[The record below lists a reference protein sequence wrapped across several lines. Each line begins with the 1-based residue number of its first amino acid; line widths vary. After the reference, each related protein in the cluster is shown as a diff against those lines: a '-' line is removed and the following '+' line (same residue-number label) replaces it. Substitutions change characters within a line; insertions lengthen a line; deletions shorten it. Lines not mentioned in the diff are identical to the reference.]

1 MNTYQKIVVLLMVV
15 TGTLNTVSAG
25 LQIARQAKGID
36 GEYNYF
42 EHPFVQTLF
51 MMFGECLC
59 MGAYLILKYVV
70 YKDTPEVI
78 DGPDAKP
85 MNPLVLW
92 PAAFLDIF
100 ATGLGYLG
108 MIFMANPGFFQMLRC
123 TPIIW
128 CGLLSIPFLGQ
139 RLKAHNWIGIGV
151 LSAGLLIKAIP
162 DAVKPFVDYTVDAN
176 GTNTG
181 PGSLGNILPDDP
193 HGWEYCNYRLEGP
206 FPPPPSHLH
215 LNTTHRLN
223 EGEEEEE
230 MSAAVRLLVGIALV
244 IVAEFFHG
252 VQFVYEAKYLTKYNL
267 PPLKVV
273 GLEGI
278 NGALTLCVLL
288 WPAYFIQDIPYF
300 GVGPHK
306 SIEDMLDGL
315 HQIFA
320 GDNGGWTICWTLGNM
335 CSIAVFNYAGITVMK
350 ELTATTRAVLDQIRV
365 ILIYIIFLLLPLS
378 GSFLCKE
385 RDHFVFV
392 APIGLVILII
402 GVFIYNDILIMPAYR
417 KWRGIEEPVKDAE
430 TKAED

>member
-1 MNTYQKIVVLLMVV
+1 MNTYQKIVVLLMVT

-70 YKDTPEVI
+70 YKDNPEVI

-139 RLKAHNWIGIGV
+139 RLKAHNWIGIGI
-151 LSAGLLIKAIP
+151 LSTGLMIKAIP
-162 DAVKPFVDYTVDAN
+162 DAVKPFVDYTIN
-176 GTNTG
+176 GTDIH
-181 PGSLGNILPDDP
+181 PDSLGNILPDDP
-193 HGWEYCNYRLEGP
+193 HGWEYCNFRLGVP
-206 FPPPPSHLH
+206 QFFPLHPNNTRHLEDF
-215 LNTTHRLN
+215 L
-223 EGEEEEE
+223 EDGDE
-230 MSAAVRLLVGIALV
+230 MSAAVKLLVGIALV

-252 VQFVYEAKYLTKYNL
+252 VQFVYEAKYLTKYNI

-300 GVGPHK
+300 GVGPNK

-335 CSIAVFNYAGITVMK
+335 CSIALFNYAGITVMK

-365 ILIYIIFLLLPLS
+365 VLIYIVFLMPY
-378 GSFLCKE
+378 GAFLCKE
-385 RDHFVFV
+385 KDHFVFV

-417 KWRGIEEPVKDAE
+417 KWRGIEEPEKAAE
-430 TKAED
+430 TKAEED

>member
-1 MNTYQKIVVLLMVV
+1 MNTYQKIVVLLMVT

-51 MMFGECLC
+51 MMFGECMC

-108 MIFMANPGFFQMLRC
+108 LIFMANPGFFQMLRC

-128 CGLLSIPFLGQ
+128 CGLLSIPFLGE

-151 LSAGLLIKAIP
+151 LSLGLMIKAIP
-162 DAVKPFVDYTVDAN
+162 DAVKPFVDYTVND
-176 GTNTG
+176 TDIH
-181 PGSLGNILPDDP
+181 PDSLGNILPDDP
-193 HGWEYCNYRLEGP
+193 HGWEYCNFRLEAP
-206 FPPPPSHLH
+206 
-215 LNTTHRLN
+215 TTYWNMNATALKVFEN
-223 EGEEEEE
+223 DDSEE

-244 IVAEFFHG
+244 VVAEFFHG
-252 VQFVYEAKYLTKYNL
+252 VQFVYEAKYLTKYNI

-288 WPAYFIQDIPYF
+288 WPAYFLQDIPYF

-365 ILIYIIFLLLPLS
+365 ILIYIVFLTLPLVS
-378 GSFLCKE
+378 SFLCKE

-430 TKAED
+430 AKAEED

>member
-15 TGTLNTVSAG
+15 TGTLNTISAG
-25 LQIARQAKGID
+25 LQIARQAEGID
-36 GEYNYF
+36 GEMAYF

-51 MMFGECLC
+51 MMLGECLC
-59 MGAYLILKYVV
+59 MGAYLILRYVV

-78 DGPDAKP
+78 DGPDPKP

-108 MIFMANPGFFQMLRC
+108 LIFMGNPGFFQMLRC

-139 RLKAHNWIGIGV
+139 RLKAHNWIGILV
-151 LSAGLLIKAIP
+151 LSGGLVIKAIP
-162 DAVKPFVDYTVDAN
+162 DAVKPFVEYTVN
-176 GTNTG
+176 GTDVHPNG
-181 PGSLGNILPDDP
+181 LESILPEDP
-193 HGWEYCNYRLEGP
+193 HGWEWCNGRLRVPESYVP
-206 FPPPPSHLH
+206 DIPLPLIPNPAPLIP
-215 LNTTHRLN
+215 
-223 EGEEEEE
+223 EEEEE

-244 IVAEFFHG
+244 VVAEFFHG
-252 VQFVYEAKYLTKYNL
+252 VQFVYEAKYLTKYNI
-267 PPLKVV
+267 PPMKVV

-278 NGALTLCVLL
+278 NGALTLFVLL
-288 WPAYFIQDIPYF
+288 WPAYFLQDIPYF
-300 GVGPHK
+300 GVGPNK
-306 SIEDMLDGL
+306 SLEDMLDGL

-320 GDNGGWTICWTLGNM
+320 GNNGGWTICWTLGNM

-365 ILIYIIFLLLPLS
+365 VLIYIVFLMPF
-378 GSFLCKE
+378 GPFLCKE

-392 APIGLVILII
+392 GPIGLVILII
-402 GVFIYNDILIMPAYR
+402 GVFVYNDILIMPAYR
-417 KWRGIEEPVKDAE
+417 KWRGIEEPAKDAE
-430 TKAED
+430 SKTTED

>member
-1 MNTYQKIVVLLMVV
+1 MNTYQKIVVLLMVT

-70 YKDTPEVI
+70 YKDNPEVI

-139 RLKAHNWIGIGV
+139 RLKAHNWIGIGI
-151 LSAGLLIKAIP
+151 LSTGLMIKAIP
-162 DAVKPFVDYTVDAN
+162 DAVKPFVDYTIN
-176 GTNTG
+176 GTDIH
-181 PGSLGNILPDDP
+181 PDSLGNILPDDP
-193 HGWEYCNYRLEGP
+193 HGWEYCNFRLGVP
-206 FPPPPSHLH
+206 QFFPLHPNNTRHLEDF
-215 LNTTHRLN
+215 L
-223 EGEEEEE
+223 EDGDE
-230 MSAAVRLLVGIALV
+230 MSAAVKLLVGIALV

-252 VQFVYEAKYLTKYNL
+252 VQFVYEAKYLTKYNI

-288 WPAYFIQDIPYF
+288 WPAYFLQDIPYF
-300 GVGPHK
+300 GVGPNK

-365 ILIYIIFLLLPLS
+365 VLIYIVFLIPF
-378 GSFLCKE
+378 GPYLCKE

-392 APIGLVILII
+392 APIGLIILII

-417 KWRGIEEPVKDAE
+417 KWRGIEEPAKDAE
-430 TKAED
+430 KKGEED

>member
-1 MNTYQKIVVLLMVV
+1 MNTYQKIVVLLMVT

-70 YKDTPEVI
+70 YKDNPEVI

-139 RLKAHNWIGIGV
+139 RLKAHNWIGIGI
-151 LSAGLLIKAIP
+151 LSAGLMIKAIP
-162 DAVKPFVDYTVDAN
+162 DAVKPFVDYTIN
-176 GTNTG
+176 GTDIH
-181 PGSLGNILPDDP
+181 PDSLGNILPDDP
-193 HGWEYCNYRLEGP
+193 HGWEYCNFRLEYP
-206 FPPPPSHLH
+206 EKVKPINLRPLDVF
-215 LNTTHRLN
+215 
-223 EGEEEEE
+223 EEDGGEE
-230 MSAAVRLLVGIALV
+230 MSAAVKLLVGIALV

-252 VQFVYEAKYLTKYNL
+252 VQFVYEAKYLTKYNI

-288 WPAYFIQDIPYF
+288 WPAYFLQDIPYF
-300 GVGPHK
+300 GVGPNK

-365 ILIYIIFLLLPLS
+365 VLIYIVFLIPF
-378 GSFLCKE
+378 GPYLCKE

-417 KWRGIEEPVKDAE
+417 KWRGIEEPAKNAE
-430 TKAED
+430 KKGEED

>member
-1 MNTYQKIVVLLMVV
+1 MNTYQKIVVLLMVT

-51 MMFGECLC
+51 MMFGECMC

-108 MIFMANPGFFQMLRC
+108 LIFMANPGFFQMLRC

-128 CGLLSIPFLGQ
+128 CGLLSIPFLGE

-151 LSAGLLIKAIP
+151 LSLGLMIKAIP
-162 DAVKPFVDYTVDAN
+162 DAVKPFVDYTVND
-176 GTNTG
+176 TDIH
-181 PGSLGNILPDDP
+181 PDSLGNILPDDP
-193 HGWEYCNYRLEGP
+193 HGWEYCNFRLEAP
-206 FPPPPSHLH
+206 
-215 LNTTHRLN
+215 TTYWNMNATALKVFEN
-223 EGEEEEE
+223 DDSEE

-244 IVAEFFHG
+244 VVAEFFHG
-252 VQFVYEAKYLTKYNL
+252 VQFVYEAKYLTKYNI

-288 WPAYFIQDIPYF
+288 WPAYFLQDIPYF

-335 CSIAVFNYAGITVMK
+335 CSIALFNYAGITVMK

-365 ILIYIIFLLLPLS
+365 ILIYIVFLTLPLVS
-378 GSFLCKE
+378 SFLCKE

-430 TKAED
+430 AKAEED

>member
-1 MNTYQKIVVLLMVV
+1 MNTYQKIVVLLMVT

-70 YKDTPEVI
+70 YKDNPEVI

-139 RLKAHNWIGIGV
+139 RLKAHNWIGIGI
-151 LSAGLLIKAIP
+151 LSAGLMIKAIP
-162 DAVKPFVDYTVDAN
+162 DAVKPFVDYTIN
-176 GTNTG
+176 GTDIH
-181 PGSLGNILPDDP
+181 PDSLGNILPDDP
-193 HGWEYCNYRLEGP
+193 HGWEYCNFRLEYP
-206 FPPPPSHLH
+206 EKVKPINLRPLDVF
-215 LNTTHRLN
+215 
-223 EGEEEEE
+223 EEDGGEE
-230 MSAAVRLLVGIALV
+230 MSAAVKLLVGIALV

-252 VQFVYEAKYLTKYNL
+252 VQFVYEAKYLTKYNI

-288 WPAYFIQDIPYF
+288 WPAYFLQDIPYF
-300 GVGPHK
+300 GVGPNK

-365 ILIYIIFLLLPLS
+365 VLIYIVFLIPF
-378 GSFLCKE
+378 GPYLCKE

-417 KWRGIEEPVKDAE
+417 KWRGIEEPAKDAE
-430 TKAED
+430 KKGEED

>member
-162 DAVKPFVDYTVDAN
+162 DAVKPFVDYTIN
-176 GTNTG
+176 GTDSHPN
-181 PGSLGNILPDDP
+181 SLGNILPDDP

-206 FPPPPSHLH
+206 FPPPPSHLNF
-215 LNTTHRLN
+215 NTTRLHEA
-223 EGEEEEE
+223 EGEEE

-378 GSFLCKE
+378 GAFLCKE

-417 KWRGIEEPVKDAE
+417 KWRGIEEPAKDAE

>member
-1 MNTYQKIVVLLMVV
+1 MNTYQKIVVLLMVT

-51 MMFGECLC
+51 MMFGECMC

-70 YKDTPEVI
+70 YKDNPEVI

-108 MIFMANPGFFQMLRC
+108 LIFMANPGFFQMLRC

-128 CGLLSIPFLGQ
+128 CGLLSIPFLGE

-151 LSAGLLIKAIP
+151 LSLGLMIKAIP
-162 DAVKPFVDYTVDAN
+162 DAVKPFVDYTVN
-176 GTNTG
+176 GTDIH
-181 PGSLGNILPDDP
+181 PDSLGNILPDDP
-193 HGWEYCNYRLEGP
+193 HGWEYCNFRLEAP
-206 FPPPPSHLH
+206 
-215 LNTTHRLN
+215 TTYWNMNATALKVFEN
-223 EGEEEEE
+223 DDSEE

-244 IVAEFFHG
+244 VVAEFFHG
-252 VQFVYEAKYLTKYNL
+252 VQFVYEAKYLTKYNI

-288 WPAYFIQDIPYF
+288 WPAYFLQDIPYF

-335 CSIAVFNYAGITVMK
+335 CSIALFNYAGITVMK

-365 ILIYIIFLLLPLS
+365 ILIYIIFLTLPLA

-430 TKAED
+430 AKAEED

>member
-1 MNTYQKIVVLLMVV
+1 MNTYQKIVVLLMVT

-25 LQIARQAKGID
+25 LQIARQGKGID
-36 GEYNYF
+36 GDYNYF

-51 MMFGECLC
+51 MMLGECLC
-59 MGAYLILKYVV
+59 MVAYLILKYVV

-139 RLKAHNWIGIGV
+139 RLKANNWIGIGI
-151 LSAGLLIKAIP
+151 LSTGLMIKAIP
-162 DAVKPFVDYTVDAN
+162 DAVKPFVDYTIN
-176 GTNTG
+176 GTDIHPDG
-181 PGSLGNILPDDP
+181 LGNILPDDP
-193 HGWEYCNYRLEGP
+193 HGWEFCNFRLGVP
-206 FPPPPSHLH
+206 TFSSIVTRPLDPL
-215 LNTTHRLN
+215 
-223 EGEEEEE
+223 EEDSEE
-230 MSAAVRLLVGIALV
+230 MSAAVKLLVGIALV

-252 VQFVYEAKYLTKYNL
+252 VQFVYESKYLTKYNL

-288 WPAYFIQDIPYF
+288 WPAYFLQDIPYF
-300 GVGPHK
+300 GVGPNK

-365 ILIYIIFLLLPLS
+365 ILIYIVFLIPF
-378 GSFLCKE
+378 GPFLCKE

-417 KWRGIEEPVKDAE
+417 KWRGIEEPEKAEKDAE
-430 TKAED
+430 TKSEED

>member
-1 MNTYQKIVVLLMVV
+1 MNTYQKIVVLLMVT

-70 YKDTPEVI
+70 YKDNPEVI

-139 RLKAHNWIGIGV
+139 RLKAHNWIGIGI
-151 LSAGLLIKAIP
+151 LSAGLMIKAIP
-162 DAVKPFVDYTVDAN
+162 DAVKPFVDYTIN
-176 GTNTG
+176 GTDIH
-181 PGSLGNILPDDP
+181 PDSLGNILPDDP
-193 HGWEYCNYRLEGP
+193 HGWEYCNFRLEYP
-206 FPPPPSHLH
+206 EKVKPINLRPLDVF
-215 LNTTHRLN
+215 
-223 EGEEEEE
+223 EEDGGEE
-230 MSAAVRLLVGIALV
+230 MSAAVKLLVGIALV

-252 VQFVYEAKYLTKYNL
+252 VQFVYEAKYLTKYNI

-288 WPAYFIQDIPYF
+288 WPAYFLQDIPYF
-300 GVGPHK
+300 GVGPNK

-365 ILIYIIFLLLPLS
+365 VLIYIVFLIPF
-378 GSFLCKE
+378 GPYLCKE

-417 KWRGIEEPVKDAE
+417 KWRGIEEPAKDGE
-430 TKAED
+430 KKGEED

>member
-1 MNTYQKIVVLLMVV
+1 MNTYQKIVVLLMVT

-51 MMFGECLC
+51 MMFGECMC

-108 MIFMANPGFFQMLRC
+108 LIFMANPGFFQMLRC

-128 CGLLSIPFLGQ
+128 CGLLSIPFLGE

-151 LSAGLLIKAIP
+151 LSLGLMIKAIP
-162 DAVKPFVDYTVDAN
+162 DAVKPFVDYTVN
-176 GTNTG
+176 GTDIH
-181 PGSLGNILPDDP
+181 PDSLGNILPDDP
-193 HGWEYCNYRLEGP
+193 HGWEYCNFRLEAP
-206 FPPPPSHLH
+206 
-215 LNTTHRLN
+215 TTYWNMNATALKVFEN
-223 EGEEEEE
+223 DDSEE

-244 IVAEFFHG
+244 VVAEFFHG
-252 VQFVYEAKYLTKYNL
+252 VQFVYEAKYLTKYNI

-288 WPAYFIQDIPYF
+288 WPAYFLQDIPYF

-335 CSIAVFNYAGITVMK
+335 CSIALFNYAGITVMK

-365 ILIYIIFLLLPLS
+365 ILIYIVFLTLPLVS
-378 GSFLCKE
+378 SFLCKE

-430 TKAED
+430 AKAEED

>member
-1 MNTYQKIVVLLMVV
+1 VVLLMVT

-25 LQIARQAKGID
+25 LQIARQAKGIN
-36 GEYNYF
+36 GESEYF

-51 MMFGECLC
+51 MMLGECLC
-59 MGAYLILKYVV
+59 MGVYLILKYVV

-92 PAAFLDIF
+92 PAAFLDII

-108 MIFMANPGFFQMLRC
+108 LIFMANPGFFQMLRC

-139 RLKAHNWIGIGV
+139 RLKAHNWIGILV
-151 LSAGLLIKAIP
+151 LSAGLVIKAIP
-162 DAVKPFVDYTVDAN
+162 DAVKPFVEYTVNWNDTHPN
-176 GTNTG
+176 D
-181 PGSLGNILPDDP
+181 LGNILPDDP
-193 HGWEYCNYRLEGP
+193 HGWEYCNFRLEVHP
-206 FPPPPSHLH
+206 NYRPVNPPD
-215 LNTTHRLN
+215 
-223 EGEEEEE
+223 EDDEEI
-230 MSAAVRLLVGIALV
+230 SAAVRLLVGIALV
-244 IVAEFFHG
+244 VVAEFFHG
-252 VQFVYEAKYLTKYNL
+252 VQFVYEAKYLTKYNI

-288 WPAYFIQDIPYF
+288 WPAYFLQDIPYF
-300 GVGPHK
+300 GVGPNK

-365 ILIYIIFLLLPLS
+365 VLIYIVFLIPF
-378 GSFLCKE
+378 GPYLCKE
-385 RDHFVFV
+385 KDHFVFV

-417 KWRGIEEPVKDAE
+417 KWRGIEEPEKDAE
-430 TKAED
+430 KKAED

>member
-1 MNTYQKIVVLLMVV
+1 MNTYQKIVVLLMVM
-15 TGTLNTVSAG
+15 TGTLNTISAG
-25 LQIARQAKGID
+25 LQIAKQAKGID
-36 GEYNYF
+36 GEFNYF

-51 MMFGECLC
+51 MMLGECLC
-59 MGAYLILKYVV
+59 MVAYLILKYVV

-108 MIFMANPGFFQMLRC
+108 LILMANPGFFQMLRC

-139 RLKAHNWIGIGV
+139 RLKAHNWIGILV
-151 LSAGLLIKAIP
+151 LSAGLIIKSIP
-162 DAVKPFVDYTVDAN
+162 DAVKPFVDYTINVDVN
-176 GTNTG
+176 GTDIHPNG
-181 PGSLGNILPDDP
+181 GENILPSDP
-193 HGWEYCNYRLEGP
+193 HGWEWCNFRMEYHKFAHILARP
-206 FPPPPSHLH
+206 IDAY
-215 LNTTHRLN
+215 
-223 EGEEEEE
+223 EEESDE

-244 IVAEFFHG
+244 IVGEFFHG
-252 VQFVYEAKYLTKYNL
+252 VQFVYEAKYLTKYNI

-300 GVGPHK
+300 GVGPNK

-335 CSIAVFNYAGITVMK
+335 CSIALFNYAGITVMK

-365 ILIYIIFLLLPLS
+365 VLIYIVFLMPY
-378 GSFLCKE
+378 GAFLCKE
-385 RDHFVFV
+385 KDHFVFV

-417 KWRGIEEPVKDAE
+417 KWRGIEEPEKAAE
-430 TKAED
+430 TKAEED